1 MKTFS
6 NTSSLT
12 NFTLVDDTI
21 QLKLNINTEIYVQD
35 DIKLRL
41 VKNII
46 ERINLTELKKVYSSS
61 GRKPTVNPV
70 TMLQIIIFCYSE
82 GIFSSRVIEK
92 SCKYDLRIKYLLDEQ
107 TPPDHSTINRFRQRI
122 VELAPNLLNQ
132 MVQIL
137 IKEKQIDLS
146 SIYIDGT
153 KIEAYA
159 NRYSFVW
166 RGSIEKW
173 QEKLRVKI
181 IKHFKLNKDLSPSQV
196 LEVVKIVFNQ
206 VSKECIEKKIHFV
219 YGQGK
224 RKHQLQRDYEQLK
237 DWKTKLETYQ
247 EHLEIMGNYRN
258 SYSKTDHD
266 ATFMRMK
273 EDHMKNGQLKPA
285 YNIQLASTS
294 GFIIGEN
301 VSHHPSDMYTLK
313 PFLKKLQANY
323 PNKLDKIVADA
334 GYESEENYV
343 YLAENELTSYI
354 KPSNYEQSKTRKYK
368 KEQEFR
374 ESLIYDESQDKYI
387 SEEGKEFIR
396 SNDRYRKRKSGYVT
410 TTKVYRCFNW
420 NKDGQKTKGIYIA
433 ETFQKYRKES
443 LENIRSSQGI
453 EERLNR
459 SIQAEGAFSKIK
471 SGLNYNRFHHRGK
484 ENIISEIC
492 LLSIALNL
500 NKLASKIE
508 NKNLEII
515 KYKAA

>member
-1 MKTFS
+1 MKTVT

-12 NFTLVDDTI
+12 NFTLVNDTI
-21 QLKLNINTEIYVQD
+21 QLKLNFNTEVYIQN

-46 ERINLTELKKVYSSS
+46 ERIDLTEIKKVYSSF

-82 GIFSSRVIEK
+82 GIFSSREIEK
-92 SCKYDLRIKYLLDEQ
+92 SCKYDLRIQYLLDGQ
-107 TPPDHSTINRFRQRI
+107 TPPDHSTINRFRQKI
-122 VELAPNLLNQ
+122 INLTPNLLS
-132 MVQIL
+132 QIVEIL
-137 IKEKQIDLS
+137 VEEKQIDLS

-173 QEKLRVKI
+173 QEKLRMRI
-181 IKHFKLNKDLSPSQV
+181 IKHFDLNKDLTPSQV
-196 LEVVKIVFNQ
+196 LEVVKIVFIK
-206 VSKECIEKKIHFV
+206 VSKECIEKKINFV
-219 YGQGK
+219 HGQGK

-237 DWKTKLETYQ
+237 DWKSKLETYQ
-247 EHLEIMGNYRN
+247 KHLEIMGNYRN

-273 EDHMKNGQLKPA
+273 EDHMRNGQLKPA
-285 YNIQLASTS
+285 YNIQLASAS

-313 PFLKKLQANY
+313 PFLTKLLKIY
-323 PNKLDKIVADA
+323 PDKLDKIVADA

-343 YLAENELTSYI
+343 FLAENNLTSYI
-354 KPSNYEQSKTRKYK
+354 KPSNYEKSKTRKYK

-374 ESLIYDESQDKYI
+374 KSLVYDKNQDKYK
-387 SEEGKEFIR
+387 SKEGKEFIR
-396 SNDRYRKRKSGYVT
+396 CNDRYRKRKSGYVT

-420 NKDGQKTKGIYIA
+420 NKAGQKTKGIYIA

-443 LENIRSSQGI
+443 LENIISDQGI

-484 ENIISEIC
+484 VNVVSEIC

>member
-1 MKTFS
+1 MKNVA

-21 QLKLNINTEIYVQD
+21 QLKMNFNTEIYVKD
-35 DIKLRL
+35 DVKLRL

-46 ERINLTELKKVYSSS
+46 ERMDLSELKKVYSSF
-61 GRKPTVNPV
+61 GRKPKVNPI
-70 TMLQIIIFCYSE
+70 TMLQIIIFCYCE
-82 GIFSSRVIEK
+82 GIFSSRNIEK
-92 SCKYDLRIKYLLDEQ
+92 SCKYDLRIRYLLDSQ
-107 TPPDHSTINRFRQRI
+107 QAPDHSTINRFRQKM
-122 VELAPNLLNQ
+122 VELAPKLLNQ
-132 MVQIL
+132 MIQIL
-137 IKEKQIDLS
+137 IEENQIDLS

-166 RGSIEKW
+166 RASIEKW
-173 QEKLRVKI
+173 QEKLRIKI
-181 IKHFKLNKDLSPSQV
+181 IKHFHLNKDLNPSQV
-196 LEVVKIVFNQ
+196 LEVVEIVFNQ
-206 VSKECIEKKIHFV
+206 IIKECIEKKINFV
-219 YGQGK
+219 HGQGK
-224 RKHQLQRDYEQLK
+224 RKHQLQQDYEKLK
-237 DWKTKLETYQ
+237 DWKNKLETYHK
-247 EHLEIMGNYRN
+247 HLEIMGDYRN

-273 EDHMKNGQLKPA
+273 EDHMRNGQLKPG
-285 YNIQLASTS
+285 YNIQLASAS

-313 PFLKKLQANY
+313 PFLKKLLENY
-323 PNKLDKIVADA
+323 PNKLNKIVADA

-343 YLAENELTSYI
+343 FLAENNLTSYI
-354 KPSNYEQSKTRKYK
+354 KPSNYEKSKTRKYK

-374 ESLIYDESQDKYI
+374 ESLNYDERQDKYI
-387 SEEGKEFIR
+387 SQDGKEFKR
-396 SNDRYRKRKSGYVT
+396 CNDRYRKRKNGYVT
-410 TTKVYRCFNW
+410 ITKVYRCFDW
-420 NKDGQKTKGIYIA
+420 NKEGQKTKGIYIA
-433 ETFQKYRKES
+433 ETFQKYREES
-443 LENIRSSQGI
+443 LKNIRSDQGI
-453 EERLNR
+453 EERINR

-492 LLSIALNL
+492 LLSMGLNL

-508 NKNLEII
+508 NKNLGII